1 MRIAVQSLSLALF
14 TLLFA
19 LANYRLPD
27 WLPADIYLRLDPLL
41 GLSAIV
47 AGRAWVPRAI
57 WGLALLVATALV
69 GRFFCS
75 HVCPLGAILDFLDP
89 LLFRRVTRRPLG
101 ADARLRNVKY
111 VVLIVF
117 IAAALAGSSLVYL
130 LDPISLLTRTYTLA
144 LFPPFVG
151 LVNVLLDAVRPLA
164 AAAGWVGLATLS
176 YAQPVFYLTLVT
188 AVIFAGILALGRL
201 APRFWCRYLC
211 PLGALLSL
219 VSPLG
224 RLRREV
230 GPECPACGACQKTCP
245 MGAAT
250 DEGGTQV
257 AECIQCRTCVAACPK
272 DVITFPASP
281 RMLPEGASSRPD
293 LSRRGFLYSVAGGV
307 GAGFAVQQSP
317 FTALQN
323 KQQLIRPPGALPESD
338 FLATCIRCGEC
349 MKSCLTNT
357 LQPTFWESGLAGL
370 WTPKLDLR
378 FAACEQECTVC
389 GKVCP
394 TQAIR
399 SLSLEEKT
407 HAKVGTAILKK
418 EMCLVWAQD
427 KLCLICDEIC
437 PYDAIVFRT
446 IDGYR
451 RPFVI
456 ASRCN
461 GCGYC
466 EQRCP
471 VEGDSAIV
479 VTPIGQIRLR
489 TESYVAEAKKLQLD
503 FKPNP
508 GDDQFLLK
516 REGLRLEPEPR
527 GSARPQPGGPTP
539 TPAATN
545 PKGFLP

>member
-1 MRIAVQSLSLALF
+1 MRVTVQALSLALF

-47 AGRAWVPRAI
+47 AGRTWVPRAI
-57 WGLALLVATALV
+57 WGLVLLGATVLV

-75 HVCPLGAILDFLDP
+75 YVCPLGAILDFLDP
-89 LLFRRVTRRPLG
+89 VLFRRVKRRTLPS
-101 ADARLRNVKY
+101 DAKLRNVKY

-117 IAAALAGSSLVYL
+117 IAAAAVGSSLVYL

-151 LVNVLLDAVRPLA
+151 VVNLLLDAVRPVA
-164 AAAGWVGLATLS
+164 EAMRWTRIATLS
-176 YAQPVFYLTLVT
+176 YAQPVFYMSLVT
-188 AVIFAGILALGRL
+188 FLVFAGIIALGRL

-211 PLGALLSL
+211 PLGGLLSL

-224 RLRREV
+224 RWRREV
-230 GPECPACGACQKTCP
+230 GPECPACGACQETCP
-245 MGAAT
+245 MGAAV
-250 DEGGTQV
+250 DEGGTRV
-257 AECIQCRTCVAACPK
+257 AECIQCRTCVAACPE
-272 DVITFPASP
+272 DIVTFPASP
-281 RMLPEGASSRPD
+281 RVLPAGTSAHPEM
-293 LSRRGFLYSVAGGV
+293 SRRGFLYSAVGGV
-307 GAGFAVQQSP
+307 GLGFAVQQSP
-317 FTALQN
+317 FTPLQN
-323 KQQLIRPPGALPESD
+323 KQQLIRPPGALPEDD

-357 LQPTFWESGLAGL
+357 LQPTLWESGLAGL
-370 WTPKLDLR
+370 WTPEMDLR
-378 FAACEQECTVC
+378 FAACEQECNVC

-451 RPFVI
+451 RPFVV

-479 VTPIGQIRLR
+479 VAPIGQIRLQ
-489 TESYVAEAKKLQLD
+489 TESYIAEAKKLQLD

-516 REGLRLEPEPR
+516 SEGLRVEGRPEGAR
-527 GSARPQPGGPTP
+527 GGAKS
-539 TPAATN
+539 PAASVPSKG

>member
-1 MRIAVQSLSLALF
+1 MRVTVQALSLGLF
-14 TLLFA
+14 TVLFA

-41 GLSAIV
+41 GLSAIL
-47 AGRAWVPRAI
+47 AGRAWVSRAI

-75 HVCPLGAILDFLDP
+75 YVCPLGAILDFLDP
-89 LLFRRVTRRPLG
+89 LLFRRLKRRTLD

-130 LDPISLLTRTYTLA
+130 LDPIALLTRTYTLA

-151 LVNVLLDAVRPLA
+151 FVNILLDAVRPVA
-164 AAAGWVGLATLS
+164 EAMRWMNIATLS
-176 YAQPVFYLTLVT
+176 YAQPVFYMSLVT
-188 AVIFAGILALGRL
+188 FLIFAGIIALGHL

-230 GPECPACGACQKTCP
+230 GPECPACGACQTTCP

-250 DEGGTQV
+250 DENSTHV
-257 AECIQCRTCVAACPK
+257 AECIQCRTCVAACPQ

-281 RMLPEGASSRPD
+281 RILPAGTAARPD
-293 LSRRGFLYSVAGGV
+293 MSRRGFLYSVAGGV
-307 GAGFAVQQSP
+307 GMGFAVRESP
-317 FTALQN
+317 FTALQS

-357 LQPTFWESGLAGL
+357 LQPTLWESGLAGL

-378 FAACEQECTVC
+378 FAACEQECNVC

-399 SLSLEEKT
+399 SLNLEEKT

-516 REGLRLEPEPR
+516 SEGLRVGPETR
-527 GSARPQPGGPTP
+527 DETRPQPGGPTP
-539 TPAATN
+539 PSAATK

>member
-1 MRIAVQSLSLALF
+1 MRVGVQAFSLALF
-14 TLLFA
+14 TVLFA

-47 AGRAWVPRAI
+47 AGRTWVPRVI
-57 WGLALLVATALV
+57 WGLVLLVATVLV

-75 HVCPLGAILDFLDP
+75 YVCPLGAILDFLDP
-89 LLFRRVTRRPLG
+89 LLFRRAKRRTFD

-117 IAAALAGSSLVYL
+117 IAAALAGSSLAYL

-151 LVNVLLDAVRPLA
+151 LVNLVLDAVRPVA
-164 AAAGWVGLATLS
+164 EAMRWMSIATLS
-176 YAQPVFYLTLVT
+176 YAQPVFYMSIVTFLV
-188 AVIFAGILALGRL
+188 FAGIIALGRL
-201 APRFWCRYLC
+201 VPRFWCRYLC

-224 RLRREV
+224 RLRRTV
-230 GPECPACGACQKTCP
+230 GPECPACGLCQEACP
-245 MGAAT
+245 MGAAV
-250 DEGGTQV
+250 DEGGTRV
-257 AECIQCRTCVAACPK
+257 AECIQCRTCVAACPE
-272 DVITFPASP
+272 DIITFPASP
-281 RMLPEGASSRPD
+281 PPTPVEASSRPD

-307 GAGFAVQQSP
+307 GLGFAVQQSP
-317 FTALQN
+317 FTPLQN
-323 KQQLIRPPGALPESD
+323 KQQLIRPPGALPESE
-338 FLATCIRCGEC
+338 FLTTCIRCGEC

-357 LQPTFWESGLAGL
+357 LQPTLWESGLAGL

-378 FAACEQECTVC
+378 FAACEQECNVC

-399 SLSLEEKT
+399 SLDLEEKT
-407 HAKVGTAILKK
+407 HAKLGTAVLKK

-446 IDGYR
+446 MDGYR
-451 RPFVI
+451 RPFVV

-479 VTPIGQIRLR
+479 VAPIGQIRLR

-503 FKPNP
+503 FKPNA
-508 GDDQFLLK
+508 GDDQFILK
-516 REGLRLEPEPR
+516 SEGLRVEPEQR
-527 GSARPQPGGPTP
+527 EAAGPQPDRPIP
-539 TPAATN
+539 APAAKK